1 MGWECRDLLQRGGAG
16 LLACCQEDVKVLCT
30 WDGDVEVLYS
40 WVQWD
45 SPAAM
50 RMQGSFRSS
59 VSGAPTWDSG
69 FTEGCSM
76 NICRTER
83 RTELQQYNSPR
94 YIDRNRISFVDIV
107 HIHIC
112 CEISLMYTMD
122 LTHNSFFI
130 NQILSGFTVFRSFIY
145 KNVWNKDLACEETF
159 KGFVYNNIYLLFRVV
174 FTLTSVQQSQGG
186 QDQEWCFLPRE
197 LVHDAPKR
205 RPN

>member
-16 LLACCQEDVKVLCT
+16 LVCCKEDVQVFCT
-30 WDGDVEVLYS
+30 WDGDGNILYS
-40 WVQWD
+40 QVGFSVRRD

-76 NICRTER
+76 NICRTKR

-94 YIDRNRISFVDIV
+94 YMDRNRISFVDIV
-107 HIHIC
+107 HVC

-130 NQILSGFTVFRSFIY
+130 NQILSGFTVFQSFIY
-145 KNVWNKDLACEETF
+145 KK
-159 KGFVYNNIYLLFRVV
+159 
-174 FTLTSVQQSQGG
+174 
-186 QDQEWCFLPRE
+186 FLE
-197 LVHDAPKR
+197 
-205 RPN
+205 